1 MIDFKLPN
9 FNDNQLDDAKER
21 KQIKEYLVLLTRQ
34 LKYILNNIDVENL
47 ASGLSKS
54 ISDNGAAVTKVTQDL
69 RDIGGAISKVEK
81 NATQLGLNA
90 ENHERSCILVLKM
103 ADSELARVTIQ
114 FTGNF
119 VTDTQLEQKG
129 YVTDT
134 ELEQKG
140 YVTATA
146 LEQKGYVT
154 ATALEQK
161 GYVTATALEQKGYV
175 TATELEQKGYVTD
188 TELEQK
194 GYVTDTELEQ
204 NGVSKITGATGTF
217 SSLSSA
223 SGSTQLDGSHVAS
236 VKLFATGVATAQDGE
251 TYYPVYIKSNGELIK
266 AAEAYSPAEGG

>member
-54 ISDNGAAVTKVTQDL
+54 ISDNGAAVTKVSQDL

-90 ENHERSCILVLKM
+90 ENRERSCILVLKM

-129 YVTDT
+129 YVTDA
-134 ELEQKG
+134 E
-140 YVTATA
+140 
-146 LEQKGYVT
+146 
-154 ATALEQK
+154 
-161 GYVTATALEQKGYV
+161 LEQKGYV
-175 TATELEQKGYVTD
+175 TATELA
-188 TELEQK
+188 
-194 GYVTDTELEQ
+194 Q

-236 VKLFATGVATAQDGE
+236 AKLFATGVATAQDGE

>member
-54 ISDNGAAVTKVTQDL
+54 ISDNGAAVTKVSQDL

-81 NATQLGLNA
+81 NATQLSLNA
-90 ENHERSCILVLKM
+90 ENRERSCILVLKM
-103 ADSELARVTIQ
+103 ADAELARVTIQ

-119 VTDTQLEQKG
+119 VTDTQLEHKG
-129 YVTDT
+129 YVTDA

-140 YVTATA
+140 YVTS
-146 LEQKGYVT
+146 
-154 ATALEQK
+154 
-161 GYVTATALEQKGYV
+161 
-175 TATELEQKGYVTD
+175 TELA
-188 TELEQK
+188 
-194 GYVTDTELEQ
+194 Q

-266 AAEAYSPAEGG
+266 AVEAYSPAEGG

>member
-34 LKYILNNIDVENL
+34 LKYILNNIGVENL
-47 ASGLSKS
+47 ASDLSKS
-54 ISDNGAAVTKVTQDL
+54 ISDNGAAVNKVSQDL

-81 NATQLGLNA
+81 NATQLSLNA

-129 YVTDT
+129 YVTDAELEQKGYVT
-134 ELEQKG
+134 DAELEQKGYVTDAELEQKG
-140 YVTATA
+140 YVTA
-146 LEQKGYVT
+146 
-154 ATALEQK
+154 
-161 GYVTATALEQKGYV
+161 
-175 TATELEQKGYVTD
+175 
-188 TELEQK
+188 
-194 GYVTDTELEQ
+194 TELEQ

-236 VKLFATGVATAQDGE
+236 AKLFATGVATAQDGE
-251 TYYPVYIKSNGELIK
+251 TYYPVYIKSNGELIR
-266 AAEAYSPAEGG
+266 AAEAYSPAKGG

>member
-47 ASGLSKS
+47 ASDLSKS
-54 ISDNGAAVTKVTQDL
+54 ISDNGAAVNKVSQDL

-81 NATQLGLNA
+81 NATQLSLNA
-90 ENHERSCILVLKM
+90 ENRERSCILVLKM

-129 YVTDT
+129 YVTDA

-140 YVTATA
+140 YVTA
-146 LEQKGYVT
+146 
-154 ATALEQK
+154 
-161 GYVTATALEQKGYV
+161 
-175 TATELEQKGYVTD
+175 
-188 TELEQK
+188 
-194 GYVTDTELEQ
+194 TELEQ
-204 NGVSKITGATGTF
+204 NGVSKITGATCTF

-236 VKLFATGVATAQDGE
+236 SKLFANGVATAQDGE
-251 TYYPVYIKSNGELIK
+251 TYYPVYIKSNGELIR
-266 AAEAYSPAEGG
+266 AAEAYSPAKGG

>member
-54 ISDNGAAVTKVTQDL
+54 ISDNGAAVNKVSQDL

-81 NATQLGLNA
+81 NATQLSLNA
-90 ENHERSCILVLKM
+90 ENRERSCILVLKM

-119 VTDTQLEQKG
+119 VTDTQLEH
-129 YVTDT
+129 
-134 ELEQKG
+134 
-140 YVTATA
+140 
-146 LEQKGYVT
+146 
-154 ATALEQK
+154 
-161 GYVTATALEQKGYV
+161 KGYV

-188 TELEQK
+188 AELEQK
-194 GYVTDTELEQ
+194 GYVTATELEQ

-236 VKLFATGVATAQDGE
+236 AKLFATGVATAQDGE
-251 TYYPVYIKSNGELIK
+251 TYYPVYIKSNGELIR
-266 AAEAYSPAEGG
+266 AAEAYSPAKGG

>member
-54 ISDNGAAVTKVTQDL
+54 ISDNGAAVNKVSQDL

-81 NATQLGLNA
+81 NATQLSLNA
-90 ENHERSCILVLKM
+90 ENRERSCILVLKM

-129 YVTDT
+129 YVTDA

-140 YVTATA
+140 YVTA
-146 LEQKGYVT
+146 
-154 ATALEQK
+154 
-161 GYVTATALEQKGYV
+161 
-175 TATELEQKGYVTD
+175 
-188 TELEQK
+188 
-194 GYVTDTELEQ
+194 TELEQ

-236 VKLFATGVATAQDGE
+236 AKLFATGVATAQDGE
-251 TYYPVYIKSNGELIK
+251 TYYPVYIKSNGELIR
-266 AAEAYSPAEGG
+266 AAGAYSPAKGG

>member
-34 LKYILNNIDVENL
+34 LKYILNNIGVENL
-47 ASGLSKS
+47 ASDLSKS
-54 ISDNGAAVTKVTQDL
+54 ISDNGAAVNKVSQDL

-81 NATQLGLNA
+81 NATQLSLNA

-119 VTDTQLEQKG
+119 VTDAQLEQKG
-129 YVTDT
+129 YVTDA

-140 YVTATA
+140 YVTA
-146 LEQKGYVT
+146 
-154 ATALEQK
+154 
-161 GYVTATALEQKGYV
+161 
-175 TATELEQKGYVTD
+175 
-188 TELEQK
+188 
-194 GYVTDTELEQ
+194 TELEQ

-236 VKLFATGVATAQDGE
+236 AKLFATGVATAQDGE
-251 TYYPVYIKSNGELIK
+251 TYYPVYIKSNGELIR
-266 AAEAYSPAEGG
+266 AAEAYSPAKGG

>member
-54 ISDNGAAVTKVTQDL
+54 ISDNGAAVNKVTQDL

-90 ENHERSCILVLKM
+90 ENRERSCILVLKM

-129 YVTDT
+129 YVTDA

-140 YVTATA
+140 YVTA
-146 LEQKGYVT
+146 
-154 ATALEQK
+154 
-161 GYVTATALEQKGYV
+161 
-175 TATELEQKGYVTD
+175 
-188 TELEQK
+188 
-194 GYVTDTELEQ
+194 TELEQ

-236 VKLFATGVATAQDGE
+236 AKLFATGVATAQDGE

>member
-54 ISDNGAAVTKVTQDL
+54 ISDNGAAVTKVSQDL

-81 NATQLGLNA
+81 NATQLSLNA
-90 ENHERSCILVLKM
+90 ENRERSCILVLKM

-119 VTDTQLEQKG
+119 VTDTQLEHKG
-129 YVTDT
+129 YVTDA

-140 YVTATA
+140 YVTA
-146 LEQKGYVT
+146 
-154 ATALEQK
+154 
-161 GYVTATALEQKGYV
+161 
-175 TATELEQKGYVTD
+175 
-188 TELEQK
+188 
-194 GYVTDTELEQ
+194 TELEQ

-236 VKLFATGVATAQDGE
+236 AKLFATGVATAQDGE
-251 TYYPVYIKSNGELIK
+251 TYYPVYIKSNGELIR
-266 AAEAYSPAEGG
+266 AAEAYSPAKGG

>member
-1 MIDFKLPN
+1 MIDFKHPN

-54 ISDNGAAVTKVTQDL
+54 ISDNGAAVNKVSQDL

-90 ENHERSCILVLKM
+90 ENRERSCILVLKM
-103 ADSELARVTIQ
+103 ADAELARVTIQ

-129 YVTDT
+129 YVTDA

-140 YVTATA
+140 YVTA
-146 LEQKGYVT
+146 
-154 ATALEQK
+154 
-161 GYVTATALEQKGYV
+161 
-175 TATELEQKGYVTD
+175 
-188 TELEQK
+188 
-194 GYVTDTELEQ
+194 TELEQ

-236 VKLFATGVATAQDGE
+236 AKLFATGVATAQDGE

-266 AAEAYSPAEGG
+266 AAEAYSPAKGG

>member
-103 ADSELARVTIQ
+103 ADAELARVTIQ

-119 VTDTQLEQKG
+119 VTDTQLEQKD

-140 YVTATA
+140 YVTAT
-146 LEQKGYVT
+146 
-154 ATALEQK
+154 
-161 GYVTATALEQKGYV
+161 
-175 TATELEQKGYVTD
+175 ELA
-188 TELEQK
+188 
-194 GYVTDTELEQ
+194 Q

-236 VKLFATGVATAQDGE
+236 AKLFATGVATAQDGE

>member
-54 ISDNGAAVTKVTQDL
+54 ISDNGAAVNKVSQDL

-81 NATQLGLNA
+81 NATQLSLNA
-90 ENHERSCILVLKM
+90 DNHERSCILVLKM

-119 VTDTQLEQKG
+119 VTDTQLEHKG
-129 YVTDT
+129 YVTDA

-140 YVTATA
+140 YVTA
-146 LEQKGYVT
+146 
-154 ATALEQK
+154 
-161 GYVTATALEQKGYV
+161 
-175 TATELEQKGYVTD
+175 
-188 TELEQK
+188 
-194 GYVTDTELEQ
+194 TELEQ

-236 VKLFATGVATAQDGE
+236 AKLFATGVATAQDGE
-251 TYYPVYIKSNGELIK
+251 TYYPVYIKSNGELIR
-266 AAEAYSPAEGG
+266 AAEAYSPAKGG

>member
-47 ASGLSKS
+47 SSGLSKS
-54 ISDNGAAVTKVTQDL
+54 ISDNGAAVTKVSQDL

-90 ENHERSCILVLKM
+90 ENRERSCTLVLKM

-140 YVTATA
+140 YVTAT
-146 LEQKGYVT
+146 
-154 ATALEQK
+154 
-161 GYVTATALEQKGYV
+161 
-175 TATELEQKGYVTD
+175 ELA
-188 TELEQK
+188 
-194 GYVTDTELEQ
+194 Q

-236 VKLFATGVATAQDGE
+236 AKLFATGVATAQDGE

>member
-47 ASGLSKS
+47 SSGLSKS
-54 ISDNGAAVTKVTQDL
+54 ISDNGAAVTKVSQDL
-69 RDIGGAISKVEK
+69 RDINGAISKVEK

-90 ENHERSCILVLKM
+90 ENRERSCILMLKM

-119 VTDTQLEQKG
+119 VTDTQLK
-129 YVTDT
+129 
-134 ELEQKG
+134 
-140 YVTATA
+140 
-146 LEQKGYVT
+146 
-154 ATALEQK
+154 
-161 GYVTATALEQKGYV
+161 
-175 TATELEQKGYVTD
+175 
-188 TELEQK
+188 QK

-223 SGSTQLDGSHVAS
+223 SGSTQLDGSHVTSA
-236 VKLFATGVATAQDGE
+236 KLFATGVATAQDGE

>member
-21 KQIKEYLVLLTRQ
+21 KQIKEYLVLLTKQ

-47 ASGLSKS
+47 SSGLSKS
-54 ISDNGAAVTKVTQDL
+54 ISDNGAAVTKVSQDL

-90 ENHERSCILVLKM
+90 ENRERSCILVLKM

-140 YVTATA
+140 YVTAT
-146 LEQKGYVT
+146 
-154 ATALEQK
+154 
-161 GYVTATALEQKGYV
+161 
-175 TATELEQKGYVTD
+175 ELA
-188 TELEQK
+188 
-194 GYVTDTELEQ
+194 Q

-236 VKLFATGVATAQDGE
+236 AKLFATGVATAQDGE

>member
-54 ISDNGAAVTKVTQDL
+54 ISDNGAAVNKVTQDL

-90 ENHERSCILVLKM
+90 ENRERSCILVLKM

-140 YVTATA
+140 YVTAT
-146 LEQKGYVT
+146 
-154 ATALEQK
+154 
-161 GYVTATALEQKGYV
+161 
-175 TATELEQKGYVTD
+175 ELA
-188 TELEQK
+188 
-194 GYVTDTELEQ
+194 Q

-236 VKLFATGVATAQDGE
+236 AKLFATGVATAQDGE

>member
-54 ISDNGAAVTKVTQDL
+54 ISDNGAAVTKVSQDL

-90 ENHERSCILVLKM
+90 ENRERSCILVLKM

-140 YVTATA
+140 YVTAT
-146 LEQKGYVT
+146 
-154 ATALEQK
+154 
-161 GYVTATALEQKGYV
+161 
-175 TATELEQKGYVTD
+175 ELA
-188 TELEQK
+188 
-194 GYVTDTELEQ
+194 Q

-236 VKLFATGVATAQDGE
+236 AKLFATGVATAQDGE
-251 TYYPVYIKSNGELIK
+251 TYYPVYIESNGELIK

>member
-54 ISDNGAAVTKVTQDL
+54 ISDNGAAVTKVSQDL

-90 ENHERSCILVLKM
+90 ENRERSCILVLKM

-134 ELEQKG
+134 ELAQKG
-140 YVTATA
+140 YVTA
-146 LEQKGYVT
+146 
-154 ATALEQK
+154 
-161 GYVTATALEQKGYV
+161 
-175 TATELEQKGYVTD
+175 
-188 TELEQK
+188 
-194 GYVTDTELEQ
+194 TELEQ

>member
-34 LKYILNNIDVENL
+34 LKYILNNIGVENL
-47 ASGLSKS
+47 ASDLSKS
-54 ISDNGAAVTKVTQDL
+54 ISDNGAAVNKVSQDL

-81 NATQLGLNA
+81 NATQLSLNA
-90 ENHERSCILVLKM
+90 ENRERSCILVLKM

-119 VTDTQLEQKG
+119 VTDTQLEHKGYVTDAELEQKG
-129 YVTDT
+129 YVTVTELEQKGYVTVT

-140 YVTATA
+140 YVTA
-146 LEQKGYVT
+146 
-154 ATALEQK
+154 
-161 GYVTATALEQKGYV
+161 
-175 TATELEQKGYVTD
+175 
-188 TELEQK
+188 
-194 GYVTDTELEQ
+194 TELEQ

-236 VKLFATGVATAQDGE
+236 AKLFATGVATAQDGE
-251 TYYPVYIKSNGELIK
+251 TYYPVYIKSNGELIR
-266 AAEAYSPAEGG
+266 AAEAYSPAKGG

>member
-47 ASGLSKS
+47 SSGLSKS

-90 ENHERSCILVLKM
+90 ENRERSCILVLKM

-140 YVTATA
+140 YVTAT
-146 LEQKGYVT
+146 
-154 ATALEQK
+154 
-161 GYVTATALEQKGYV
+161 
-175 TATELEQKGYVTD
+175 ELA
-188 TELEQK
+188 
-194 GYVTDTELEQ
+194 Q

>member
-34 LKYILNNIDVENL
+34 LKYILNNIGVENL
-47 ASGLSKS
+47 ASDLSKS
-54 ISDNGAAVTKVTQDL
+54 ISDNGAAVNKVSQDL

-81 NATQLGLNA
+81 NATQLSLNA
-90 ENHERSCILVLKM
+90 ENRERSCILVLKM

-129 YVTDT
+129 YVTDAELEQKGYVT
-134 ELEQKG
+134 DAELEQKG
-140 YVTATA
+140 YVTA
-146 LEQKGYVT
+146 
-154 ATALEQK
+154 
-161 GYVTATALEQKGYV
+161 
-175 TATELEQKGYVTD
+175 
-188 TELEQK
+188 
-194 GYVTDTELEQ
+194 TELEQ

-236 VKLFATGVATAQDGE
+236 AKLFATGVATAQDGE
-251 TYYPVYIKSNGELIK
+251 TYYPVYIKSNGELIR
-266 AAEAYSPAEGG
+266 AAEAYSPAKGG

>member
-90 ENHERSCILVLKM
+90 ENRERSCILVLKM
-103 ADSELARVTIQ
+103 ADAELARVTIQ

-129 YVTDT
+129 YVTDA

-140 YVTATA
+140 YVTA
-146 LEQKGYVT
+146 
-154 ATALEQK
+154 
-161 GYVTATALEQKGYV
+161 
-175 TATELEQKGYVTD
+175 
-188 TELEQK
+188 
-194 GYVTDTELEQ
+194 TELEQ

-236 VKLFATGVATAQDGE
+236 AKLFATGVATAQDGE
-251 TYYPVYIKSNGELIK
+251 TYYPVYIKSNGELIR
-266 AAEAYSPAEGG
+266 AAEAYSPAKGG

>member
-9 FNDNQLDDAKER
+9 FNDNQLDDTKER

-54 ISDNGAAVTKVTQDL
+54 ISDNGAAVTKVSQDL

-90 ENHERSCILVLKM
+90 ENRERSCILVLKM

-140 YVTATA
+140 YVTAT
-146 LEQKGYVT
+146 
-154 ATALEQK
+154 
-161 GYVTATALEQKGYV
+161 
-175 TATELEQKGYVTD
+175 ELA
-188 TELEQK
+188 
-194 GYVTDTELEQ
+194 Q

>member
-21 KQIKEYLVLLTRQ
+21 KQIKEYLILLTRQ

-47 ASGLSKS
+47 SSGLSKS
-54 ISDNGAAVTKVTQDL
+54 ISDNGAAVNKVTQDL

-90 ENHERSCILVLKM
+90 ENRERSCILVLKM

-129 YVTDT
+129 YVT
-134 ELEQKG
+134 
-140 YVTATA
+140 A
-146 LEQKGYVT
+146 
-154 ATALEQK
+154 
-161 GYVTATALEQKGYV
+161 
-175 TATELEQKGYVTD
+175 
-188 TELEQK
+188 
-194 GYVTDTELEQ
+194 TELEQ

-223 SGSTQLDGSHVAS
+223 SGSTQLDGSRVAS
-236 VKLFATGVATAQDGE
+236 AKLFATGAATAQDGE
-251 TYYPVYIKSNGELIK
+251 TYYPVYIKANGELIK
-266 AAEAYSPAEGG
+266 AAEAYSPSEGG

>member
-54 ISDNGAAVTKVTQDL
+54 ISDNGAAVNKVSQDL

-81 NATQLGLNA
+81 NATQLSLNA
-90 ENHERSCILVLKM
+90 ENRERSCILVLKM

-119 VTDTQLEQKG
+119 VTDTQLEQKA
-129 YVTDT
+129 YVTDA

-140 YVTATA
+140 YVTAT
-146 LEQKGYVT
+146 Q
-154 ATALEQK
+154 
-161 GYVTATALEQKGYV
+161 LEQKGYV
-175 TATELEQKGYVTD
+175 TATELEQKGYVTA
-188 TELEQK
+188 
-194 GYVTDTELEQ
+194 TELEQ

-236 VKLFATGVATAQDGE
+236 AKLFATGVATAQDGE
-251 TYYPVYIKSNGELIK
+251 TYYPVYIKSNGELIR

>member
-54 ISDNGAAVTKVTQDL
+54 ISDNGAAVTKVSQDL

-140 YVTATA
+140 YVTAT
-146 LEQKGYVT
+146 
-154 ATALEQK
+154 
-161 GYVTATALEQKGYV
+161 
-175 TATELEQKGYVTD
+175 ELA
-188 TELEQK
+188 
-194 GYVTDTELEQ
+194 Q

-236 VKLFATGVATAQDGE
+236 AKLFATGVATAQDGE
-251 TYYPVYIKSNGELIK
+251 TYYPVYIKSNGELIR

>member
-9 FNDNQLDDAKER
+9 LNDNQLDDAKER

-47 ASGLSKS
+47 ASDLSKS
-54 ISDNGAAVTKVTQDL
+54 ISDNGAAVNKVSQDL

-81 NATQLGLNA
+81 NATQLSLNA

-129 YVTDT
+129 YVTDA

-140 YVTATA
+140 YVTA
-146 LEQKGYVT
+146 
-154 ATALEQK
+154 
-161 GYVTATALEQKGYV
+161 
-175 TATELEQKGYVTD
+175 
-188 TELEQK
+188 
-194 GYVTDTELEQ
+194 TELEQ

-236 VKLFATGVATAQDGE
+236 AKLFATGVATAQDGE
-251 TYYPVYIKSNGELIK
+251 TYYPVYIKSNGELIR
-266 AAEAYSPAEGG
+266 AAEAYSPAKGG

>member
-54 ISDNGAAVTKVTQDL
+54 ISDNGAAVNKVTQDL

-90 ENHERSCILVLKM
+90 ENHERSCILVLKV

-134 ELEQKG
+134 Q
-140 YVTATA
+140 
-146 LEQKGYVT
+146 
-154 ATALEQK
+154 
-161 GYVTATALEQKGYV
+161 
-175 TATELEQKGYVTD
+175 LEQKGYVTD

-194 GYVTDTELEQ
+194 GYVTATELAQ

-236 VKLFATGVATAQDGE
+236 AKLFATGVATAQDGE

-266 AAEAYSPAEGG
+266 AAEAYSPAEGC

>member
-54 ISDNGAAVTKVTQDL
+54 ISDNGAAVNKVSQDL

-81 NATQLGLNA
+81 NATQLSLNA
-90 ENHERSCILVLKM
+90 ENRERSCILVLKM

-119 VTDTQLEQKG
+119 VTDTQLEHKGYVTDTQLEQKG
-129 YVTDT
+129 YVTDA

-140 YVTATA
+140 YVTA
-146 LEQKGYVT
+146 
-154 ATALEQK
+154 
-161 GYVTATALEQKGYV
+161 
-175 TATELEQKGYVTD
+175 
-188 TELEQK
+188 
-194 GYVTDTELEQ
+194 TELEQ

-223 SGSTQLDGSHVAS
+223 SGSTQLDGSYVAS
-236 VKLFATGVATAQDGE
+236 AKLFATGVATAQDGE
-251 TYYPVYIKSNGELIK
+251 TYYPVYIKSNGELIR
-266 AAEAYSPAEGG
+266 AAEAYSPAKGG

>member
-54 ISDNGAAVTKVTQDL
+54 ISDNGAAVTKVSQDL

-146 LEQKGYVT
+146 LEQ
-154 ATALEQK
+154 
-161 GYVTATALEQKGYV
+161 
-175 TATELEQKGYVTD
+175 
-188 TELEQK
+188 
-194 GYVTDTELEQ
+194 

-236 VKLFATGVATAQDGE
+236 AKLFATGVATAQDGE

>member
-54 ISDNGAAVTKVTQDL
+54 ISDNGAAVTKVSQDL

-90 ENHERSCILVLKM
+90 ENRERSCILVLKM

-119 VTDTQLEQKG
+119 VTDTQLEHKG
-129 YVTDT
+129 YVTDA

-140 YVTATA
+140 YVTA
-146 LEQKGYVT
+146 
-154 ATALEQK
+154 
-161 GYVTATALEQKGYV
+161 
-175 TATELEQKGYVTD
+175 
-188 TELEQK
+188 
-194 GYVTDTELEQ
+194 TELEQ

-236 VKLFATGVATAQDGE
+236 AKLFATGVATAQDGE
-251 TYYPVYIKSNGELIK
+251 TYYPVYIKSNGELIR
-266 AAEAYSPAEGG
+266 AAEAYSPAKGG

>member
-54 ISDNGAAVTKVTQDL
+54 ISDNGAAVTKVSQDL

-140 YVTATA
+140 YVTAT
-146 LEQKGYVT
+146 
-154 ATALEQK
+154 
-161 GYVTATALEQKGYV
+161 
-175 TATELEQKGYVTD
+175 ELA
-188 TELEQK
+188 
-194 GYVTDTELEQ
+194 Q
-204 NGVSKITGATGTF
+204 NGVPKITGATGTF

-236 VKLFATGVATAQDGE
+236 AKLFATGVATAQDGE

>member
-81 NATQLGLNA
+81 NATQLSLNA
-90 ENHERSCILVLKM
+90 ENRERSCILVLKM

-129 YVTDT
+129 YVTDA

-140 YVTATA
+140 YVTA
-146 LEQKGYVT
+146 
-154 ATALEQK
+154 
-161 GYVTATALEQKGYV
+161 
-175 TATELEQKGYVTD
+175 
-188 TELEQK
+188 
-194 GYVTDTELEQ
+194 TELEQ

-236 VKLFATGVATAQDGE
+236 AKLFATGVATAQDGE
-251 TYYPVYIKSNGELIK
+251 TYYPVYIKSNGELIR
-266 AAEAYSPAEGG
+266 AAEAYSPAKGG

>member
-129 YVTDT
+129 YVTAT
-134 ELEQKG
+134 ELEQKD
-140 YVTATA
+140 YVTAT
-146 LEQKGYVT
+146 E
-154 ATALEQK
+154 
-161 GYVTATALEQKGYV
+161 LEQKGYV

-188 TELEQK
+188 TALEQK
-194 GYVTDTELEQ
+194 GYVTATELEQ

>member
-54 ISDNGAAVTKVTQDL
+54 ISDNGAAVNKVSQDL

-81 NATQLGLNA
+81 NATQLSLNA
-90 ENHERSCILVLKM
+90 ENRERSCILVLKM

-119 VTDTQLEQKG
+119 VTDTQLEHKG
-129 YVTDT
+129 YVTDA

-140 YVTATA
+140 YVTA
-146 LEQKGYVT
+146 
-154 ATALEQK
+154 
-161 GYVTATALEQKGYV
+161 
-175 TATELEQKGYVTD
+175 
-188 TELEQK
+188 
-194 GYVTDTELEQ
+194 TELEQ

-236 VKLFATGVATAQDGE
+236 AKLFATGVATAQDGE
-251 TYYPVYIKSNGELIK
+251 TYYPVYIKSNGELIR
-266 AAEAYSPAEGG
+266 AAEVYSPAKGG

>member
-47 ASGLSKS
+47 ASDLSKS
-54 ISDNGAAVTKVTQDL
+54 ISDNGAAVNKVSQDL

-81 NATQLGLNA
+81 NATQLSLNA
-90 ENHERSCILVLKM
+90 ENRERSCILVLKM

-129 YVTDT
+129 YVTDA

-140 YVTATA
+140 YVTA
-146 LEQKGYVT
+146 
-154 ATALEQK
+154 
-161 GYVTATALEQKGYV
+161 
-175 TATELEQKGYVTD
+175 
-188 TELEQK
+188 
-194 GYVTDTELEQ
+194 TELEQ

-236 VKLFATGVATAQDGE
+236 AKLFATGVATAQDGE

-266 AAEAYSPAEGG
+266 AAEAYSPAKGG

>member
-54 ISDNGAAVTKVTQDL
+54 ISDNGAAVNKVSQDL

-81 NATQLGLNA
+81 NATQLSLNA
-90 ENHERSCILVLKM
+90 DNHERSCILVLKM

-129 YVTDT
+129 YVTDA
-134 ELEQKG
+134 E
-140 YVTATA
+140 
-146 LEQKGYVT
+146 
-154 ATALEQK
+154 
-161 GYVTATALEQKGYV
+161 LEQKGYV
-175 TATELEQKGYVTD
+175 TATELA
-188 TELEQK
+188 
-194 GYVTDTELEQ
+194 Q

-236 VKLFATGVATAQDGE
+236 AKLFATGVATAQDGE
-251 TYYPVYIKSNGELIK
+251 TYYPVYIKSNGELIR
-266 AAEAYSPAEGG
+266 AAEAYSPAKGG

>member
-54 ISDNGAAVTKVTQDL
+54 ISDNGAAVTKVSQDL

-90 ENHERSCILVLKM
+90 ENRERSCILVLKM

-129 YVTDT
+129 YVTAT

-140 YVTATA
+140 YVTA
-146 LEQKGYVT
+146 
-154 ATALEQK
+154 
-161 GYVTATALEQKGYV
+161 
-175 TATELEQKGYVTD
+175 
-188 TELEQK
+188 
-194 GYVTDTELEQ
+194 TELEQ

-236 VKLFATGVATAQDGE
+236 AKLFATGVATAQDGE

>member
-54 ISDNGAAVTKVTQDL
+54 ISDNGAAVNKVSQDL

-81 NATQLGLNA
+81 NATQLSLNA
-90 ENHERSCILVLKM
+90 ENRERSCILVLKM

-119 VTDTQLEQKG
+119 VTDTQLEHKG

-140 YVTATA
+140 YVTA
-146 LEQKGYVT
+146 
-154 ATALEQK
+154 
-161 GYVTATALEQKGYV
+161 
-175 TATELEQKGYVTD
+175 
-188 TELEQK
+188 
-194 GYVTDTELEQ
+194 TELEQ

-236 VKLFATGVATAQDGE
+236 AKLFATGVATAQDGE
-251 TYYPVYIKSNGELIK
+251 TYYPVYIKSNGELIR
-266 AAEAYSPAEGG
+266 AAEAYSPAKGG

>member
-21 KQIKEYLVLLTRQ
+21 KQIKEYIVLLTRQ

-54 ISDNGAAVTKVTQDL
+54 ISDNGAAVTKVSQDL

-90 ENHERSCILVLKM
+90 ENRERSCILVLKM

-129 YVTDT
+129 YVT
-134 ELEQKG
+134 
-140 YVTATA
+140 
-146 LEQKGYVT
+146 
-154 ATALEQK
+154 
-161 GYVTATALEQKGYV
+161 
-175 TATELEQKGYVTD
+175 ATELA
-188 TELEQK
+188 
-194 GYVTDTELEQ
+194 Q